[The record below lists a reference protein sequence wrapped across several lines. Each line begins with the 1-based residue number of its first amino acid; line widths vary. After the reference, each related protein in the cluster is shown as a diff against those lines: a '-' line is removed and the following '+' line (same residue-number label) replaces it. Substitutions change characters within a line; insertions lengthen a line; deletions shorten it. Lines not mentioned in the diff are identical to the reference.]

1 MASKKYTHT
10 QSEIDSFNGRIVQRV
25 IDNGYSDTLGKL
37 LAAQA
42 NYESGHYSNPAFND
56 FNNLS
61 GYKNY
66 GSKPNQYEVSIG
78 NKASDGGTYAGYA
91 ALENSVD
98 EILGWLEKRQ
108 KDGFVDL
115 STIQTPEDYVKK
127 ALLGDKAHQ
136 WFTNGIYPPTQKQ
149 INDYILGMSTISQKL
164 GYIYSQNKTLIDFTL
179 FGILTSGVAIYY
191 YYRWGKSHHKF

>member
-1 MASKKYTHT
+1 MSCQYHHT
-10 QSEIDSFNGRIVQRV
+10 KSEIDSFNGRIVQRV
-25 IDNGYSDTLGKL
+25 IDNGYSETLGKL

-42 NYESGHYSNPAFND
+42 NFESGHYCNPAFNE

-108 KDGFVDL
+108 KRGYVDISAL
-115 STIQTPEDYVKK
+115 VTPKDYVMKG
-127 ALLGDKAHQ
+127 LLADPDYK
-136 WFTNGIYPPTQKQ
+136 WFTNGNQPPTQKQ
-149 INDYILGMSTISQKL
+149 IDVYILGMSTISQKL

-179 FGILTSGVAIYY
+179 FGILTSGVFIYY
-191 YYRWGKSHHKF
+191 YYRWGKSNHKF